1 MLLVGLVGEDGEW
14 RALQRVEEALRER
27 GSGLVVLVM
36 GFIEALAQQVA
47 DAEPQGRIGQEAAF
61 GQTHRER
68 RQGEIHGVT
77 WEG

>member
-1 MLLVGLVGEDGEW
+1 
-14 RALQRVEEALRER
+14 
-27 GSGLVVLVM
+27 M